1 MAALIDDN
9 PMEQPRPA
17 PQREPRLGELIT
29 RGRQRGYVT
38 WEEIEEAMPNDAVS
52 TDRLDELI
60 AGLARNKT
68 EIQEETP
75 ELKAQ
80 RVQDKWLSTADPLR
94 MYLRKMG
101 TVPLL
106 TREGEVELA
115 RRMEKAEV
123 KMAEAMLSTPA
134 GVDELVE
141 LGVRIRRSEVRMRSV
156 LDGGPED
163 ESEDEARERVLRAID
178 KLKRLQKRHE
188 ELREALKG
196 KTKLSPNVRR
206 DREDKLAKVAAER
219 LDAIRGI
226 RFGKRQIRDLATRLR
241 KRAQKGRGT
250 EVTAAREAYRA
261 MRAAEHDSEKAKAEL
276 VEANLRLVVSVARR
290 YANRGLQLGDLIQE
304 GNIGLMRAADKFEYR
319 RGYKFSTY
327 ATWWI
332 RQAITRANADQGR
345 TIRIPV
351 HMVEAVNQITRASHV
366 LVQEL
371 GREPEPEELAERVQ
385 MPLGKVHK
393 VLKVTKQPV
402 SLETPVGDEGDSSL
416 GDFIVD
422 PKALAADQET
432 IERRLENETRK
443 VLETLSPREA
453 TVLRLRFGIDERSDH
468 TLEEVGKSFD
478 VTRERVRQIE
488 AKALRKLRHPSR
500 RRYLSAFLEE

>member
-9 PMEQPRPA
+9 PMEQPRA
-17 PQREPRLGELIT
+17 PQREPKLGELVARGQKRGFIT
-29 RGRQRGYVT
+29 
-38 WEEIEEAMPNDAVS
+38 WDEIDEAMPNDAVS
-52 TDRLDELI
+52 TDRMDELL
-60 AGLARNKT
+60 AALARNAT
-68 EIQEETP
+68 EIIEEDA
-75 ELKAQ
+75 ELRAQ
-80 RVQDKWLSTADPLR
+80 RVQQQWLSTADPLR

-115 RRMEKAEV
+115 RRMEKAEER
-123 KMAEAMLSTPA
+123 MAEAMLSSAA
-134 GVDELVE
+134 GVEELAE
-141 LGVRIRRSEVRMRSV
+141 LGARLKRGEVRMRYV
-156 LDGGPED
+156 LDGAPED
-163 ESEDEARERVLRAID
+163 ENEEESRERVLRAIE
-178 KLKRLQKRHE
+178 KLRRLEKRHD
-188 ELREALKG
+188 ELRAQLRGRGRLTAK
-196 KTKLSPNVRR
+196 VRR
-206 DREDKLAKVAAER
+206 DRELRLDRVRRER

-226 RFGKRQIRDLATRLR
+226 RFGKKQIRDLATRLR
-241 KRAQKGRGT
+241 KRAQKGKGADA
-250 EVTAAREAYRA
+250 TAAREAYKA
-261 MRAAEHDSEKAKAEL
+261 MRVAEHDSERAKAEL

-290 YANRGLQLGDLIQE
+290 YANRGLQLSDLIQE

-351 HMVEAVNQITRASHV
+351 HMVEAVNQITRASHS

-422 PKALAADQET
+422 PKASAADQET
-432 IERRLENETRK
+432 IERRLEDETRR

-468 TLEEVGKSFD
+468 TLEEVGKSFE

>member
-1 MAALIDDN
+1 MAAREILGDHN
-9 PMEQPRPA
+9 GRNGKVE
-17 PQREPRLGELIT
+17 REPRTSELVA
-29 RGRQRGYVT
+29 RGKARGFVT
-38 WEEIEEAMPNDAVS
+38 WEEIEDSFPNDAVS
-52 TDRLDELI
+52 PDRLDELMAALDR
-60 AGLARNKT
+60 AGLGIDR
-68 EIQEETP
+68 ETP
-75 ELKAQ
+75 EMRAQ
-80 RVQDKWLSTADPLR
+80 RIQHTWVSSADPLR

-115 RRMEKAEV
+115 RRMEEAEGR
-123 KMAEAMLSTPA
+123 MMEAILSTPA
-134 GVDELVE
+134 GVEELAE
-141 LGVRIRRSEVRMRSV
+141 LSARIKKGEVRIRQAIE
-156 LDGGPED
+156 GGPED
-163 ESEDEARERVLRAID
+163 EDDQQARERVVKVIDRIRRLEKRRGDLKAELAKKRIAKKTQVDRERKLD
-178 KLKRLQKRHE
+178 KLEDERVE
-188 ELREALKG
+188 AVRE
-196 KTKLSPNVRR
+196 
-206 DREDKLAKVAAER
+206 
-219 LDAIRGI
+219 I
-226 RFGKRQIRDLATRLR
+226 RFSRKQLRDIANRLR
-241 KRAQKGRGT
+241 RRAQRSRGVEQT
-250 EVTAAREAYRA
+250 QAREAYRA
-261 MRAAEHDSEKAKAEL
+261 MRAAERESDKAKAEL

-351 HMVEAVNQITRASHV
+351 HMVEAMNQITRASHS

-402 SLETPVGDEGDSSL
+402 SLETPVGDEGDSNL
-416 GDFIVD
+416 GDFIED
-422 PKALAADQET
+422 PKAPAADQEA
-432 IERRLENETRK
+432 IESRLEDETRRM
-443 VLETLSPREA
+443 LSTLSPREA

-468 TLEEVGKSFD
+468 TLEEVGRSFA

-500 RRYLSAFLEE
+500 RRHLSTFLEE